1 MSTIFENMEDSVGYL
16 EVILGPMFSGKT
28 SRLLE
33 IYRKYEGIIGKKVV
47 VINHY
52 TDNRYGENTELY
64 THSRDKIPCLPL
76 KELKDYEKKHLPE
89 NIEARKNIVLLINEG
104 QFFPD
109 VANMIPRFVEDFGMT
124 VFVCGL
130 DGDFRRRKIGGI
142 LNLIPYADKITK
154 LTSVCKGCDGSCGKD
169 ALFTYRVSSET
180 EQVVIGSDNYI
191 PLCRKCYHNS
201 R

>member
-1 MSTIFENMEDSVGYL
+1 MNKTKTSEQMNENITGYL

-33 IYRKYEGIIGKKVV
+33 IYRKYKGVRGKNVV

-52 TDNRYGENTELY
+52 TDDRYGENTELY

-76 KELKDYEKKHLPE
+76 KQLKDFEIP
-89 NIEARKNIVLLINEG
+89 KNEPSNQTVLLINEG
-104 QFFPD
+104 QFFTD
-109 VANMIPRFVEDFGMT
+109 VDVMVPKFVEEYNMR

-130 DGDFRRRKIGGI
+130 DGDFRRRKIGNI
-142 LNLIPYADKITK
+142 MNLIPYADNITK
-154 LTSVCKGCDGSCGKD
+154 LTSLCRGCNGECGKP
-169 ALFTYRVSSET
+169 ALFTHRVSKET

-191 PLCRKCYHNS
+191 PLCRKCYNS
-201 R
+201 SN

>member
-1 MSTIFENMEDSVGYL
+1 MNKTKTSEQMNENTTGYL

-33 IYRKYEGIIGKKVV
+33 IYRKYKGVRGKNVV

-52 TDNRYGENTELY
+52 TDDRYGENTELY

-76 KELKDYEKKHLPE
+76 KQLKDFEIP
-89 NIEARKNIVLLINEG
+89 KNVPSNQTVLLINEG
-104 QFFPD
+104 QFFTD
-109 VANMIPRFVEDFGMT
+109 VDVMVPKFVEEYNMR

-130 DGDFRRRKIGGI
+130 DGDFRRRKIGNI
-142 LNLIPYADKITK
+142 MNLIPYADSITK
-154 LTSVCKGCDGSCGKD
+154 LTSLCRGCNGECGKP
-169 ALFTYRVSSET
+169 ALFTHRVSKET

-191 PLCRKCYHNS
+191 PLCRKCYNS
-201 R
+201 SN